1 MSLKSIL
8 KKKKFLKS
16 IEIIPSRY
24 KIDKKL
30 VIDIKRSQQYFDY
43 LDIACCPMANLR
55 ISPISFAHHLI
66 IKGIP
71 NKKLILNFSTRDRNS
86 LALQSE
92 ILGTYSMGIDNI
104 LLVRGDSLTIGN
116 SKKSNEVFE
125 LSTNDLIRIVR
136 NLNKGFDYCNNKLK
150 FDAGF
155 NIGSTINID
164 RKYNSIRSTIK
175 KRSELGSIFFITQP
189 LFTKNDFE
197 LLVKLS
203 KNKKYKVLAGILPI
217 KNKQILDNLKNK
229 INGISKSNLLFE
241 KLSKA
246 REKDFSKISIDYFAD
261 MLSSYKKYLDG
272 VHIMTSGDI
281 KMAAKIAK
289 TI

>member
-175 KRSELGSIFFITQP
+175 KRSDLGSIFFITQP

-203 KNKKYKVLAGILPI
+203 RNKKYKVLAGVLPI

>member
-66 IKGIP
+66 TKGVP

-125 LSTNDLIRIVR
+125 LSTNDLIRIVH
-136 NLNKGFDYCNNKLK
+136 NLNKGFDYCNNKLT
-150 FDAGF
+150 FEAGF

-261 MLSSYKKYLDG
+261 MLSCYKKYLDG

>member
-30 VIDIKRSQQYFDY
+30 VVDIKRSQQHFDY

-66 IKGIP
+66 IKGVP
-71 NKKLILNFSTRDRNS
+71 GKKLILNFSTRDRNS

-92 ILGTYSMGIDNI
+92 ILGTYSMGIDKI

-164 RKYNSIRSTIK
+164 KKYNSIRSTIK
-175 KRSELGSIFFITQP
+175 KRSDMGSIFFITQP
-189 LFTKNDFE
+189 LFAKNDFE

-203 KNKKYKVLAGILPI
+203 KNNKYKILAGILPI

-229 INGISKSNLLFE
+229 INGIS
-241 KLSKA
+241 
-246 REKDFSKISIDYFAD
+246 IDYFAD
-261 MLSSYKKYLDG
+261 MLSCYKKHLDG

>member
-66 IKGIP
+66 IKGVP

-175 KRSELGSIFFITQP
+175 KRSDLGSIFFITQP

-203 KNKKYKVLAGILPI
+203 RNKKYKVLAGVLPI

>member
-8 KKKKFLKS
+8 KKKQFLKS

-30 VIDIKRSQQYFDY
+30 VIDIKRNQQNFDY

-71 NKKLILNFSTRDRNS
+71 RRKLILNFSTRDRNS

-92 ILGTYSMGIDNI
+92 ILGTYSMGIDNV
-104 LLVRGDSLTIGN
+104 LLVRGDPLIIGN

-136 NLNKGFDYCNNKLK
+136 NLNKGFDYCDNKLK
-150 FDAGF
+150 FNPRVD
-155 NIGSTINID
+155 IGSTININK
-164 RKYNSIRSTIK
+164 KYSSIRSTIK
-175 KRSELGSIFFITQP
+175 KRSDLGSIFFITQP
-189 LFTKNDFE
+189 LFAENDFE

-203 KNKKYKVLAGILPI
+203 KNKKYKILAGILPI
-217 KNKQILDNLKNK
+217 KNKQILHNLKNK

-241 KLSKA
+241 QLSKA
-246 REKDFSKISIDYFAD
+246 TEKDFAKISINYFAD
-261 MLSSYKKYLDG
+261 MLSCYKKYLDG

-289 TI
+289 II

>member
-125 LSTNDLIRIVR
+125 LSTNDLIRIVH